1 MEDNDDAA
9 NDDDGQNPDHHT
21 LGDIIDGFYVV
32 SSQEEDLRRSMR
44 QRQPSIRYS
53 SH

>member
-9 NDDDGQNPDHHT
+9 NDDDEQSHDHHT
-21 LGDIIDGFYVV
+21 PHDHIDGFYVV